1 MNQTEKTKTMKTT
14 TKIDVKE
21 KVKAIDKEVNI
32 LYTLYRVL
40 LSSLK

>member
-1 MNQTEKTKTMKTT
+1 MNKY
-14 TKIDVKE
+14 VKE

-32 LYTLYRVL
+32 LYTLLRSL